1 MKFLKVYRDNCAKVA
16 SETTVK
22 VSLVSVK
29 ALKPVKLFHFHFET
43 VEAIETFILVSY
55 GFNGFN
61 PGKSRLK
68 PKPKGETS

>member
-29 ALKPVKLFHFHFET
+29 ALKPVKLFHLNETGET
-43 VEAIETFILVSY
+43 VAKVS
-55 GFNGFN
+55 
-61 PGKSRLK
+61 KSQ
-68 PKPKGETS
+68 